1 MAAIDILHIL
11 KLFECMLVLIRQKY
25 IHIYLYMFAVMLNLT
40 FYKLLKHFVNIL
52 MLHICI

>member
-11 KLFECMLVLIRQKY
+11 KLFECMLVLIRKS